1 MARNIVVTIN
11 GEESSFDFK
20 PVDRAALYG
29 KRRRVALD
37 RDGEACSRASLT
49 EDGSI
54 LIKSGM
60 TGQAYFDESGTAY
73 KLGDLAAYGPDGKEL
88 PKVASTLGV
97 SQELRGPVDPSEVL
111 DTRVGTVYSLTAE
124 TVSPGLQAKLDAGDV
139 FAFPFNYREDYRAES
154 AFLLSNDNGLF
165 ALVGVP
171 VEHEWASLEIL
182 AELPAA
188 DDEDADDELDFEMF

>member
-1 MARNIVVTIN
+1 MARNIVVALD

-37 RDGEACSRASLT
+37 RDGELCSRASLT

-60 TGQAYFDESGTAY
+60 TAQGYFDEAGQTY
-73 KLGDLAAYGPDGKEL
+73 KLADLVAYGSDGKEL

-97 SQELRGPVDPSEVL
+97 SQQLRGPISPTELL
-111 DTRVGTVYSLTAE
+111 DTRIGSVYTL
-124 TVSPGLQAKLDAGDV
+124 SPEALAPALEAKLVGGAI
-139 FAFPFNYREDYRAES
+139 FAFPFNYRDDFGAEN
-154 AFLLSNDNGLF
+154 AFLLANDNGFF
-165 ALVGVP
+165 ALIGVP
-171 VEHEWASLEIL
+171 LQHEWVSLEEL
-182 AELPAA
+182 AELPAS
-188 DDEDADDELDFEMF
+188 DDDSDDELDFEMF